1 MSSTLMLH
9 SSDSQPA
16 GSGDI
21 ETDAHPIP
29 YGGRLMFTQSWEDP
43 ACDIAALRPQ
53 PGDTMFAV
61 TSGGDNVLEFLLS
74 DPGKLIAVDL
84 NPTQTYLLELKMAA
98 FRELSHEEMLHLLGV
113 RSTQTSRELYGRL
126 ENNLTDEARAY
137 WSANLSWFDEGL
149 LTRGGFE
156 RYFALLRRILRV
168 LVGRK
173 RMEHIFLLTPRRQ
186 REFYED
192 EWNTLRYKLFLRVL
206 CSKWVL
212 SKRLDPSWFEHAEV
226 DSFGQHFTGMANHV
240 LAVLP
245 ARSNYFLAQILL
257 GRYLDEKQV
266 PKYLRPENFDTIR
279 DRLDRIE
286 IRTQDV
292 GDALGDLADQSVDT
306 LALSNVF
313 EYSPP
318 ELFERSKRSI
328 ARVAKPGARLSLR
341 NLLAPRILSDDPTF
355 VVDRELSER
364 LQKADRGFIYSRFQ
378 AAIIRRER

>member
-1 MSSTLMLH
+1 MLH

-16 GSGDI
+16 GLG
-21 ETDAHPIP
+21 ETESDAHPIP
-29 YGGRLMFTQSWEDP
+29 YSGRLMFTQSWEDP

-53 PGDTMFAV
+53 PGETMFAV
-61 TSGGDNVLEFLLS
+61 TSGGDNVLEFLLC
-74 DPGKLIAVDL
+74 DPARLIAVDL

-98 FRELSHEEMLHLLGV
+98 FREISYEEMLHLLGV
-113 RSTQTSRELYGRL
+113 RSTQTSRELYDQL
-126 ENNLTDEARAY
+126 KNALTDEARAY
-137 WSANLSWFDEGL
+137 WSANLSLLDKGL

-156 RYFALLRRILRV
+156 RYFALLRRILKV
-168 LVGRK
+168 VVGRK
-173 RMEHIFLLTPRRQ
+173 RMEMLFDLTPDQQ
-186 REFYED
+186 REFYER
-192 EWNTLRYKLFLRVL
+192 EWKTRRYELFLRVI

-212 SKRLDPSWFEHAEV
+212 SKRLDPSWFEHAQV

-240 LAVLP
+240 FAELP

-257 GRYLDEKQV
+257 GRYVDEEQL
-266 PKYLRPENFDTIR
+266 PKYLRSENFSIIR

-292 GDALGDLADQSVDT
+292 GDALADLSDQSIDT
-306 LALSNVF
+306 FALSNVF
-313 EYSPP
+313 EYSSP
-318 ELFERSKRSI
+318 ELFERSKRSL

-355 VVDRELSER
+355 VVDRELSKH

-378 AAIIRRER
+378 AATIRRE